1 MEWIEDLKR
10 INSQEPGS
18 WPMAIKAVVLSGLL
32 VAIMAGGYFLDWQE
46 QSELLD
52 KEKAEEETLKET
64 YLSKKKDAVN
74 LDILRQQLP
83 EVKHYEHFQYAAFDN
98 PDPFVPR
105 KTDVA
110 KSSGA
115 NQPDMQRR
123 RETLEGFPLESLK
136 MVGSLNQK
144 EVTYALIRA
153 PDNTVHRIRSGAYLG
168 QNFGVVIDIS
178 ESEVKLKEIVQD
190 SNADWVERVST
201 LMLEDQEQNK

>member
-1 MEWIEDLKR
+1 MIRQFRYIFLAVWLPLLAACGDGTYSDLDEFIR
-10 INSQEPGS
+10 D
-18 WPMAIKAVVLSGLL
+18 SG
-32 VAIMAGGYFLDWQE
+32 
-46 QSELLD
+46 
-52 KEKAEEETLKET
+52 
-64 YLSKKKDAVN
+64 KD
-74 LDILRQQLP
+74 LRGKIAALP

-98 PDPFVPR
+98 PDPFLPR
-105 KTDVA
+105 KTDVV
-110 KSSGA
+110 KSSGG

-168 QNFGVVIDIS
+168 QNFGMVVDIS
-178 ESEVKLKEIVQD
+178 ESELKLKEIVQD